1 MLKKSIESIL
11 NSQIEKEGYSSNLYL
26 AMASW
31 AETNGYKGISQWL
44 YVQADEEKMHMLK
57 IVAYINERAGLAII
71 PAFKKPPEKFTG
83 VKEMFEEILKHEQFI
98 SDSINEIVAKT
109 IEEKDFTTHSWIQWF
124 VNEQIEEESQVRD
137 LLDKLNLAGDK
148 HIYLFDRDIMEIRSQ
163 GESKTS
169 PE

>member
-1 MLKKSIESIL
+1 MLKNSIVDIL

-44 YVQADEEKMHMLK
+44 YAQADEEKMHMLK
-57 IVAYINERAGLAII
+57 IIAYINERAGMAVI
-71 PAFKKPPEKFTG
+71 PAFKKPPEKFAG
-83 VKEMFEEILKHEQFI
+83 VQEMFQEILKHEQYI

-109 IEEKDFTTHSWIQWF
+109 IEEKDFTSHNWIQWF
-124 VNEQIEEESQVRD
+124 VTEQIEEESQVRD

-148 HIYLFDRDIMEIRSQ
+148 HMYLFDRDIMGMRNEDGIQ
-163 GESKTS
+163 ES
-169 PE
+169 E